1 MLTGGAG
8 YIGSHT
14 CVELAASGFEIAVV
28 DSLISSRRSVIERL
42 QRIIG
47 KPVRFHQGDVRDREF
62 LSNVF
67 RENKFHAV
75 MHFAGLKAV
84 GESVSEPLR
93 YYDCNVVGTI
103 RLLEAMEEY
112 GVRRIVFSSSATV
125 YGEASSP
132 PFKEGAPA
140 QPSNPYGRTKLMIE
154 EILSDHARAGV
165 GWKAVLLRYFN
176 PVGAHE
182 SGTIGEDPADVPNN
196 LMPYVSQ
203 VAAGK
208 LRELSVFGNNYPTP
222 DGTGIRDYIHVV
234 DLARGHVA
242 AIDAMDRLPAVAV
255 LNLGTGRGY
264 SVLEVIDAYRKASG
278 RDVPF
283 TFAARRPG
291 DVAVSYAET
300 SLAQSL
306 LNWKTGRDLHA
317 MCTDSWRWQ
326 TWRAEHEGEL

>member
-1 MLTGGAG
+1 MTGGAG

-28 DSLISSRRSVIERL
+28 DSLINSRRSVIARVGKL
-42 QRIIG
+42 IG
-47 KPVRFHQGDVRDREF
+47 KPVQFYCGDVRDRAL
-62 LSNVF
+62 LSTVF
-67 RENKFHAV
+67 SDNEFHAV
-75 MHFAGLKAV
+75 IHFAGLKAV

-93 YYDCNVVGTI
+93 YYNCNVVGTI
-103 RLLEAMEEY
+103 DLLEAMEEH

-132 PFKEGAPA
+132 PFEEDAPT
-140 QPSNPYGRTKLMIE
+140 QPANPYGRTKLMIE

-182 SGTIGEDPADVPNN
+182 SGTMGEDPSGVPNN

-208 LRELSVFGNNYPTP
+208 LKELSVFGNDYPTP

-278 RDVPF
+278 QDIPF

-317 MCTDSWRWQ
+317 MCRDSWHWQ